1 MTALRGANCRSVEG
15 AGAWCVQR
23 CAGLPRAV
31 LDGPC
36 NNAFFPLAPFRLFEK
51 HPDMWRSLLTTFSVF
66 LLLAGAHAHPLL
78 QNSMWV
84 VFAPDRA
91 RVAVNVSAKEILV
104 AQKLPLDSDQPRGR
118 DELEAAAKQNSEYIA
133 SHLSLSANG
142 QVVPGH
148 VVMVNPAPLLGGDL
162 EQTLFQYELEFLW
175 PGGAAPE
182 RVSFRHEML
191 KEFPYAAGQP
201 WDVSYVMRLKRSDRD
216 EVTTGLLRSQTSQE
230 FTTGWGETKT
240 VAATSVPFGEYVHHG
255 IMHILT
261 GYDHLLFVSALVL
274 VTMSVWE
281 MFKVIAA
288 FTLAHTIT
296 LAISTLTGFSLPDIV
311 VEPIIAGSIVV
322 VALQNILAPRRSHGW
337 LRLAVAFGFGLVHGL
352 GFAGGLRD
360 SMGDLGL
367 QAMILA
373 LIAFSIG
380 VEIGHQVVVLPLFGL
395 LKLGDWKFSPAFRNG
410 VLRYGSILI
419 SIAGAYYFV
428 AAIKGA

>member
-1 MTALRGANCRSVEG
+1 MVIDRRYISCVSARPHRPLREIS
-15 AGAWCVQR
+15 
-23 CAGLPRAV
+23 RA
-31 LDGPC
+31 
-36 NNAFFPLAPFRLFEK
+36 
-51 HPDMWRSLLTTFSVF
+51 MWRTLFTLSLF
-66 LLLAGAHAHPLL
+66 LFATGTHAHPLL

-84 VFAPDRA
+84 VFAPDRV

-104 AQKLPLDSDQPRGR
+104 AQKLPLDAEVPQTRE
-118 DELEAAAKQNSEYIA
+118 ELEAAARRNSDYIA
-133 SHLSLSANG
+133 SHLGLSVKG
-142 QVVPGH
+142 QALPGH
-148 VVMVNPAPLLGGDL
+148 VVTVNPPPLFGGDP
-162 EQTLFQYELEFLW
+162 EQTFFQYELEFPW
-175 PGGAAPE
+175 ADGTAPD

-201 WDVSYVMRLKRSDRD
+201 WDVSYVVRLKRSDRD
-216 EVTTGLLRSQTSQE
+216 EITTGLLRSQTSHE
-230 FTTGWGETKT
+230 FATGWGESKT
-240 VAATSVPFGEYVHHG
+240 ASAASVPFGEYVHHG

-274 VTMSVWE
+274 VTMSFWE

-296 LAISTLTGFSLPDIV
+296 LAISTLTGFSLPDII

-322 VALQNILAPRRSHGW
+322 VALQNIFAPNRSRGW
-337 LRLAVAFGFGLVHGL
+337 FRLVIAFGFGLVHGL

-367 QAMILA
+367 QTMILA

-395 LKLGDWKFSPAFRNG
+395 LKLGDWKLSPEFRSG
-410 VLRYGSILI
+410 VLRYGSIMI
-419 SIAGAYYFV
+419 SVAGAYYLV
-428 AAIKGA
+428 AALKGA

>member
-1 MTALRGANCRSVEG
+1 MTTVRRRTGFPVATTTFPLAAVQLIANLCAAMWRIFLASLFLTLFG
-15 AGAWCVQR
+15 AGAQ
-23 CAGLPRAV
+23 
-31 LDGPC
+31 
-36 NNAFFPLAPFRLFEK
+36 
-51 HPDMWRSLLTTFSVF
+51 
-66 LLLAGAHAHPLL
+66 AHPLL

-91 RVAVNVSAKEILV
+91 RVAVNVSVKEILV
-104 AQKLPLDSDQPRGR
+104 ARNLSLDPESPQTRE
-118 DELEAAAKQNSEYIA
+118 ELEAAAKQNSAYIA
-133 SHLSLSANG
+133 SHLTISVNG
-142 QVVPGH
+142 QSLPGRVVA
-148 VVMVNPAPLLGGDL
+148 VNPPPLLGGDA
-162 EQTLFQYELEFLW
+162 EKTLFQYELDYPW
-175 PGGAAPE
+175 TGVAPGQ
-182 RVSFRHEML
+182 VTFRHEML

-216 EVTTGLLRSQTSQE
+216 EVSTGLLRSGTSQE
-230 FTTGWGETKT
+230 FATGWGETKT
-240 VAATSVPFGEYVHHG
+240 AAPRVPFGEYLHHG
-255 IMHILT
+255 VMHILT

-274 VTMSVWE
+274 VTMSFWE

-296 LAISTLTGFSLPDIV
+296 LAVSTLTGFALPDIV

-322 VALQNILAPRRSHGW
+322 VALQNVFAPKRSRGW

-367 QAMILA
+367 QAMIIA

-395 LKLGDWKFSPAFRNG
+395 LKLGDWKLTPAFRSG
-410 VLRYGSILI
+410 VLRYGSIMI
-419 SIAGAYYFV
+419 SIAGGYYFV
-428 AAIKGA
+428 NALRSA